1 MPNIYAIATK
11 WRSIEDQLEES
22 GGEITEEIAAEL
34 AEVESATDD
43 AVQALVCLTKE
54 REATNNF
61 IKQEVVLLNQRRK
74 TNESVIETYAKTLTK
89 IVNDY
94 GVMNSNGYKKYEVG
108 PHKVS
113 FRESKSTEVNNELIS
128 FIIDYVKR
136 EIEHQHRTY
145 ADDKWIEFPPLSRL
159 AEDITAKA
167 MGYNPDLLV
176 TGWHDVADMETGE
189 ITHKPYY
196 TNVTEDDIKNLNVN
210 ISFNVPLST
219 LLSATEND
227 ETFDLLLALQY
238 FNGEISP
245 AVSKTDLKAKLANS
259 IMAIAKIQTNANLQI
274 K

>member
-1 MPNIYAIATK
+1 MSNIYAIATK

-34 AEVESATDD
+34 ADVESATDD
-43 AVQALVCLTKE
+43 AVKALVCLTKE

-61 IKQEVVLLNQRRK
+61 IKQEVVLLNQRKK

-113 FRESKSTEVNNELIS
+113 FRESKSTEVNASLIS

-136 EIEHQHRTY
+136 ELERQNREYAYGKWNEFQSIEGV
-145 ADDKWIEFPPLSRL
+145 
-159 AEDITAKA
+159 AEDITKEV
-167 MGYNPDLLV
+167 MRINPDLLV
-176 TGWHDVADMETGE
+176 SGWSDVVDMETGE
-189 ITHKPYY
+189 KYRKPYY
-196 TNVTEDDIKNLNVN
+196 TNVTEDDIKNLDVN

-227 ETFDLLLALQY
+227 ETFDLLLALQH